1 MWNDYVGASAASRQA
16 VWSRFA
22 RISSTALPSPEQPR
36 IQVSDSI
43 GPGSAKGIGYQ
54 KFKDHIDDCKNTNGL
69 CSKFRSE
76 MEPRIAAI
84 MNANPQTV
92 IWQCGN
98 ELNGRESWS
107 KFVRAYEQ
115 GIAANAAGEPASEPT
130 GTIANDPNVIPF
142 YVNMYLAPCV
152 DLLTAYERASG
163 KNILISLG
171 SISSGSPGTIAFLS
185 SIYNATFSQ
194 TGTAL
199 DGRPVRQSI
208 EVIDAHYRYAGPD
221 WLTSSQSLKA
231 MVNGAAQLMSS
242 EELGTRA
249 ADSGAG
255 AVLFH
260 RVLSRW
266 LSSYSSA
273 ELGVL
278 FWDAQLPIGTTY
290 RLNDAAGL
298 LNTFVGGSSLSL
310 VGSVAVAGHSGVEA
324 RVFKSSTA
332 GRWYATLA
340 TDRAATTGTVTSV
353 EISIGEAAS
362 AASVTVYAYKAGV
375 GAVVLPATIV
385 AQAQSYTVTLSGG
398 YTMGP
403 DESVALFISRP

>member
-1 MWNDYVGASAASRQA
+1 MWNDYVGASAESRQA

-22 RISSTALPSPEQPR
+22 RISPTALPSPEQPR

-54 KFKDHIDDCKNTNGL
+54 KFKDHFDDCKATNGL

-92 IWQCGN
+92 VWQCGN

-115 GIAANAAGEPASEPT
+115 GIAVSATGEPASEPT
-130 GTIANDPNVIPF
+130 GTSANDPNVIPY

-171 SISSGSPGTIAFLS
+171 SVSSGSPGTIAYLAA
-185 SIYNATFSQ
+185 IYNATFSQ

-199 DGRPVRQSI
+199 DGRRVRDSI
-208 EVIDAHYRYAGPD
+208 EVVDAHYRYAGPD
-221 WLTSSQSLKA
+221 WLASSQALKD
-231 MVNGAAQLMSS
+231 MVNGAALLMSS

-255 AVLFH
+255 AVMFH

-266 LSSYSSA
+266 LSNYNSA
-273 ELGVL
+273 ELGVM

-290 RLNDAAGL
+290 RLNDAAEL
-298 LNTFVGGSSLSL
+298 LNSFVGGSSLSQ
-310 VGSVAVAGHSGVEA
+310 VGSVAVTGGAGVEA

-332 GRWYATLA
+332 GRWYATLV
-340 TDRAATTGTVTSV
+340 TDRSAATGTVSAMD
-353 EISIGEAAS
+353 ISIGETAA
-362 AASVTVYAYKAGV
+362 AASVTVYAYKV
-375 GAVVLPATIV
+375 GASAVVLPATIV
-385 AQAQSYTVTLSGG
+385 AQGQSYAVTLAGG

-403 DESVALFISRP
+403 DESVALFIARP

>member
-1 MWNDYVGASAASRQA
+1 MWNDYVGASAASKQA
-16 VWSRFA
+16 VWSRLA

-43 GPGSAKGIGYQ
+43 GPGSAKGVGYQ
-54 KFKDHIDDCKNTNGL
+54 RFRDHFDDCKNTNGL
-69 CSKFRSE
+69 CSQFRSE

-84 MNANPQTV
+84 MDANPQTV

-107 KFVRAYEQ
+107 RFVRAYEQ
-115 GIAANAAGEPASEPT
+115 GIAASATGEPASEPS
-130 GTIANDPNVIPF
+130 GTSANDPNVIPY

-152 DLLTAYERASG
+152 DLLRAYERASG
-163 KNILISLG
+163 KDILISLG
-171 SISSGSPGTIAFLS
+171 SISSGSSGAIAFLS
-185 SIYNATFSQ
+185 SIYNATFAQ

-199 DGRPVRQSI
+199 DGHAVKEYI
-208 EVIDAHYRYAGPD
+208 EVVDAHYRYAGPD
-221 WLTSSQSLKA
+221 WLASSQSLKD

-255 AVLFH
+255 AVMFH

-266 LSSYSSA
+266 LSNYSSA
-273 ELGVL
+273 ELGVM
-278 FWDAQLPIGTTY
+278 FWDAHLPIGTTY
-290 RLNDAAGL
+290 RLNDAAEL
-298 LNTFVGGSSLSL
+298 LNSFVGGSSLSL
-310 VGSVAVAGHSGVEA
+310 VGSVAVTGSSGAEA

-340 TDRAATTGTVTSV
+340 TDRSAATGTVSAM
-353 EISIGEAAS
+353 EISIGEAAA
-362 AASVTVYAYKAGV
+362 AASVAVYAYRIGAS
-375 GAVVLPATIV
+375 AVVLPATIV
-385 AQAQSYTVTLSGG
+385 AQGQSYTVTLTGG

-403 DESVALFISRP
+403 DESVALFITRP